1 MPWRRSA
8 TCSVRP
14 SSTSPIRAMDTSG
27 VALQLRAEAFNHY
40 RCDGDLTMGL
50 DLAELAKAF
59 CCANND
65 DIITMEA
72 EEGWFDLLV
81 TFEFESP
88 EYGEIKKK
96 KFDFLDVNG
105 VPIEIPESLESEA
118 IVRMPSAKFMRIC
131 NQLSSVGDRGPSDTV
146 VVSISVDKERVRFF
160 TRGKA
165 GYSTIVCRQTQ
176 TVDKPKEATLIE
188 MKERKVS
195 LIFGLR
201 YMNSFSKASTLSDQ
215 VTIKLSSDLLMVFE
229 YKIAE
234 MGYIR

>member
-146 VVSISVDKERVRFF
+146 SRWIRSVSASSLGEKLA
-160 TRGKA
+160 TQQLSA
-165 GYSTIVCRQTQ
+165 GR
-176 TVDKPKEATLIE
+176 PKLLTSQ
-188 MKERKVS
+188 K
-195 LIFGLR
+195 
-201 YMNSFSKASTLSDQ
+201 
-215 VTIKLSSDLLMVFE
+215 KLPL
-229 YKIAE
+229 
-234 MGYIR
+234 